1 MFATFALA
9 AALSMTSAQEPP
21 PQGPEQL
28 QSLLTCRAVVE
39 TTARLACFDAA
50 VGALETAHRDGAIV
64 VVDRGEMDRARRD
77 TFGLDLPTLPRLFGS
92 RAGPE
97 LSEVETTLVS
107 ARQNPREEW
116 SFRLADGSTWKQT
129 DGGAVQ
135 FRNRPDQPV
144 RIRRAAMGSFLMTVG
159 GSRAVRVE
167 RQ

>member
-1 MFATFALA
+1 MLVTTALA
-9 AALSMTSAQEPP
+9 ALAMTAVQEPP
-21 PQGPEQL
+21 PQSPEQL
-28 QSLLTCRAVVE
+28 QRLLACLAVTE

-50 VGALETAHRDGAIV
+50 AGALESAHRDGALV
-64 VVDRGEMDRARRD
+64 VVDRAQMDRARRD

-97 LSEVETTLVS
+97 LTEVDSTLVC
-107 ARQNPREEW
+107 ARQNGREEW
-116 SFRLADGSTWKQT
+116 TFRLADGSTWTQV
-129 DGGAVQ
+129 DSGAVQ

-144 RIRRAAMGSFLMTVG
+144 RIRRAALGSFLMTVG